1 MQEIKGSFS
10 SPFSF
15 RYLGTNFGTGF
26 EGPPTL
32 YLSTMKRLILSATA
46 LVCLALFNACSP
58 KVPFTQQIREQYKL
72 NPDELRRIQFYLSDP
87 VVLRRMEQSERE
99 KKTEEG
105 KLVIESGSSLNQ
117 LTFKAN
123 TPGLVDGVVDANTIK
138 ISFEDGAE
146 KYMVFG
152 SARSRNGYYV
162 LQGLPADNGRV
173 KINYAGQSWIAGRGS
188 EQAVLLFKMK
198 SVRKLRVNDNVAKGK
213 KL

>member
-1 MQEIKGSFS
+1 MNRI
-10 SPFSF
+10 
-15 RYLGTNFGTGF
+15 
-26 EGPPTL
+26 
-32 YLSTMKRLILSATA
+32 ILSSITFA
-46 LVCLALFNACSP
+46 CLTLLFACSP

-72 NPDELRRIQFYLSDP
+72 SPDEMRGIQFYLSDP

-105 KLVIESGSSLNQ
+105 KLVIESGSSLDQ

-123 TPGLVDGVVDANTIK
+123 TPGLVDGVVDASTIK

-152 SARSRNGYYV
+152 SARSRNGYYG

-188 EQAVLLFKMK
+188 EQAILLFKMK